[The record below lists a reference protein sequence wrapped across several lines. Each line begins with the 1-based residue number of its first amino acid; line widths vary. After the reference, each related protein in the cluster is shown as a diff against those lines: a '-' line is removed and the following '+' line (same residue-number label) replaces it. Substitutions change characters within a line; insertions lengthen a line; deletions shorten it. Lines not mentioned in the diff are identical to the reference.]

1 MGAISRETETTR
13 VLRGRA
19 RVRGNEMDRG
29 SARVCV
35 HVCVHARVRATTHI
49 GGGRACKKEGT
60 GVGVC
65 GEPEVQAGSR
75 TAGAS
80 VRQRR
85 HRFGL
90 HAPIIGRLI
99 GRYSATDSALHR
111 FRGRPPSKS
120 HAFSRECSA
129 INGVSARALR
139 REARASGK
147 CIFRPAPRLGHP
159 APPFSSR
166 GGKSSEKG
174 RRFLFS
180 KLERL
185 DGPWIATDE
194 KHARRFF
201 PSRENK
207 SAAGENFASR
217 LLLPPPP
224 PPRKPRLAD
233 KRNRSVAKRGSGL
246 ITHRVGG
253 QERERSSP
261 PLSGNNFNS

>member
-1 MGAISRETETTR
+1 LIEHILINSISPPCNRPHGYLLARAPEKHAMGAISRETETTR

-19 RVRGNEMDRG
+19 RARARAGTREGTRRTEGTDA
-29 SARVCV
+29 SAR
-35 HVCVHARVRATTHI
+35 A
-49 GGGRACKKEGT
+49 RACACPRACASHDVYRWMVDARARKRGP

-129 INGVSARALR
+129 INGVTARAR
-139 REARASGK
+139 RCEA
-147 CIFRPAPRLGHP
+147 
-159 APPFSSR
+159 
-166 GGKSSEKG
+166 
-174 RRFLFS
+174 
-180 KLERL
+180 
-185 DGPWIATDE
+185 
-194 KHARRFF
+194 
-201 PSRENK
+201 
-207 SAAGENFASR
+207 
-217 LLLPPPP
+217 
-224 PPRKPRLAD
+224 
-233 KRNRSVAKRGSGL
+233 
-246 ITHRVGG
+246 
-253 QERERSSP
+253 
-261 PLSGNNFNS
+261 